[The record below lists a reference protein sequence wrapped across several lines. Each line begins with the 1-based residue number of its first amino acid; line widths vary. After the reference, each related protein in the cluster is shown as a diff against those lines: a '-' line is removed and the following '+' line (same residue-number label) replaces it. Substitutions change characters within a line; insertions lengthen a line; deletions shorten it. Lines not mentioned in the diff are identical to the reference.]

1 MNHYSNKFINY
12 LMAKYLVETYY
23 TCTFKVSHYLDNINE
38 TELKNLEKK
47 DDGKF
52 EILDVKLDSRKT
64 KNLDQ
69 NIKDSDDKKIDL
81 VSDISKPSSS
91 NFETVVKSNK
101 IGQDVN
107 GKRFSMPDR
116 RKGYIQKASIG
127 DHKVYL
133 HTGEYEDGKIGEIF
147 IDTSKEGELVKA
159 LMNNFAIAVSLGL
172 QYGVPLDEFISA
184 FVGTKFEPSGKVHG
198 NDRILSATS
207 ILDYIFRE
215 LAISYQNREDLAHTP
230 AIGVNDGNNSIEKN
244 SEDQNQ
250 FLKIVKDI
258 TSKGFVRNNYNK
270 NLVDLSDIKI
280 NLKGKK

>member
-1 MNHYSNKFINY
+1 
-12 LMAKYLVETYY
+12 MAKYLVETYY
-23 TCTFKVSHYLDNINE
+23 TCTFKVNHYLDDINE
-38 TELKNLEKK
+38 TELKNLEKR

-52 EILDVKLDSRKT
+52 EVLDVKLDNRKT
-64 KNLDQ
+64 KSLDP
-69 NIKDSDDKKIDL
+69 NNKKIVENKKID
-81 VSDISKPSSS
+81 VVASNNKSTSK
-91 NFETVVKSNK
+91 NLENIIKSNNNNSEK
-101 IGQDVN
+101 S

-116 RKGYIQKASIG
+116 RKGYIQKATIG

-147 IDTSKEGELVKA
+147 IDTSKEGELVKD

-198 NDRILSATS
+198 NDRILTATS

-230 AIGVNDGNNSIEKN
+230 SIGN
-244 SEDQNQ
+244 SEISNIDEQNSDDQNQ
-250 FLKIVKDI
+250 LLKIVKDI
-258 TSKGFVRNNYNK
+258 TSKGFVRNNYKK
-270 NLVDLSDIKI
+270 NLVDLSDVKI

>member
-1 MNHYSNKFINY
+1 
-12 LMAKYLVETYY
+12 MAKYLVETYY
-23 TCTFKVSHYLDNINE
+23 TCTFKVNHYLDDINE
-38 TELKNLEKK
+38 KELKNLEKR

-52 EILDVKLDSRKT
+52 EVLDVKLDNRKT
-64 KNLDQ
+64 KSLDPNNNKIIDNKNIEISSNKENL
-69 NIKDSDDKKIDL
+69 NT
-81 VSDISKPSSS
+81 ISKE
-91 NFETVVKSNK
+91 NVVTNLNK
-101 IGQDVN
+101 ASERG
-107 GKRFSMPDR
+107 GKRFGMPDR
-116 RKGYIQKASIG
+116 RKGYIQKATIG

-184 FVGTKFEPSGKVHG
+184 FVETKFEPSGKVSG

-230 AIGVNDGNNSIEKN
+230 SIGESDTSSSDDQN

-250 FLKIVKDI
+250 LLKIVKDI
-258 TSKGFVRNNYNK
+258 TSKGFVRNNYKK
-270 NLVDLSDIKI
+270 NLVDLSDVKI
-280 NLKGKK
+280 SLKGKK

>member
-1 MNHYSNKFINY
+1 
-12 LMAKYLVETYY
+12 MAKYLVETYY
-23 TCTFKVSHYLDNINE
+23 TCTFKVNHYLDDINE
-38 TELKNLEKK
+38 TELKNLEKR

-52 EILDVKLDSRKT
+52 EVLDVKLDNRKT
-64 KNLDQ
+64 KSLVSGNKENL
-69 NIKDSDDKKIDL
+69 KIDIASSKKDIKKENIEKT
-81 VSDISKPSSS
+81 VTQIINKSEKISK
-91 NFETVVKSNK
+91 
-101 IGQDVN
+101 
-107 GKRFSMPDR
+107 RFGMPDR
-116 RKGYIQKASIG
+116 RKGYIQKATIG

-184 FVGTKFEPSGKVHG
+184 FVGTKFEPSGKVYG
-198 NDRILSATS
+198 NDRILSASS

-230 AIGVNDGNNSIEKN
+230 SIGGPDTDNNDQDSDG
-244 SEDQNQ
+244 QNQ
-250 FLKIVKDI
+250 LLKIVKDI
-258 TSKGFVRNNYNK
+258 TSKGFVRNNYKK
-270 NLVDLSDIKI
+270 NLVDLSDVKI

>member
-1 MNHYSNKFINY
+1 
-12 LMAKYLVETYY
+12 MAKYLVETYY
-23 TCTFKVSHYLDNINE
+23 TCTFKVNHFLDDINE
-38 TELKNLEKK
+38 TELKNLEKR

-52 EILDVKLDSRKT
+52 EVLDVKLDNRKT
-64 KNLDQ
+64 KNLDP
-69 NIKDSDDKKIDL
+69 NNKKIVENKKIESLTD
-81 VSDISKPSSS
+81 SQQQAPK
-91 NFETVVKSNK
+91 NFEKIIKSNNNNSEK
-101 IGQDVN
+101 S
-107 GKRFSMPDR
+107 GKRFGMPDR
-116 RKGYIQKASIG
+116 RKGYIQQATIG

-198 NDRILSATS
+198 NDRILSASS

-230 AIGVNDGNNSIEKN
+230 AIGTIDSPVFDEQN
-244 SEDQNQ
+244 SESQNQ
-250 FLKIVKDI
+250 LLKIVRDI
-258 TSKGFVRNNYNK
+258 TSKGFVRNNYKK
-270 NLVDLSDIKI
+270 NLVDLSDVKLS
-280 NLKGKK
+280 LKGKK

>member
-1 MNHYSNKFINY
+1 
-12 LMAKYLVETYY
+12 MAKYLVETYY
-23 TCTFKVSHYLDNINE
+23 TCTFKVNHYLDEINE
-38 TELKNLEKK
+38 TELKNLEKR

-64 KNLDQ
+64 KNLDAK
-69 NIKDSDDKKIDL
+69 NDKSIDKKIDL
-81 VSDISKPSSS
+81 VQSVNNEKKE
-91 NFETVVKSNK
+91 NLEKSITKAINK
-101 IGQDVN
+101 SEKY

-116 RKGYIQKASIG
+116 RKGYIQKATIG

-172 QYGVPLDEFISA
+172 QYGVPLDEYISA
-184 FVGTKFEPSGKVHG
+184 FVGTKFEPSGKVNG

-230 AIGVNDGNNSIEKN
+230 SIGNSDVINADEQS

-250 FLKIVKDI
+250 LLKIVKDI
-258 TSKGFVRNNYNK
+258 TSKGFVRNNYKK
-270 NLVDLSDIKI
+270 NLVDLSDVKI
-280 NLKGKK
+280 SLKGKK

>member
-1 MNHYSNKFINY
+1 
-12 LMAKYLVETYY
+12 MAKYLVETYY
-23 TCTFKVSHYLDNINE
+23 TCSFKVNHYLDDINE
-38 TELKNLEKK
+38 TELSNLEKR

-52 EILDVKLDSRKT
+52 EVLDVKLDNRKT
-64 KNLDQ
+64 KSLDP
-69 NIKDSDDKKIDL
+69 NNKLKDNKKLDIIADSAQPKTVSKDTSSSFIKKINDG
-81 VSDISKPSSS
+81 I
-91 NFETVVKSNK
+91 
-101 IGQDVN
+101 
-107 GKRFSMPDR
+107 GKRFGMPDR
-116 RKGYIQKASIG
+116 RKGYIQKATIG
-127 DHKVYL
+127 NHKVYL

-159 LMNNFAIAVSLGL
+159 LMNNFAIAISLGL

-184 FVGTKFEPSGKVHG
+184 YVDTKFEPSGKVDG
-198 NDRILSATS
+198 NDRILSASS

-230 AIGVNDGNNSIEKN
+230 SIGGSEKSNSDEDLN

-258 TSKGFVRNNYNK
+258 TSKGFVRNNYKK
-270 NLVDLSDIKI
+270 NLIDLTDIKI

>member
-1 MNHYSNKFINY
+1 
-12 LMAKYLVETYY
+12 MAKYLVETYY
-23 TCTFKVSHYLDNINE
+23 TCSFKVNHYLDDINE
-38 TELKNLEKK
+38 SELKNLEKRN
-47 DDGKF
+47 DGKF
-52 EILDVKLDSRKT
+52 EILDVKLDNRKT
-64 KNLDQ
+64 KSLDP
-69 NIKDSDDKKIDL
+69 N
-81 VSDISKPSSS
+81 
-91 NFETVVKSNK
+91 SNK
-101 IGQDVN
+101 AIKNKNVEILSEKNLTTKQN
-107 GKRFSMPDR
+107 KENIINSLNINSERSSKRFGMPDR
-116 RKGYIQKASIG
+116 RKGYIQKATIG

-198 NDRILSATS
+198 NDRILSASS

-230 AIGVNDGNNSIEKN
+230 SIGVNDSIGTDDQN

-250 FLKIVKDI
+250 LLKIVKDI
-258 TSKGFVRNNYNK
+258 TSKGFVRNNYKK
-270 NLVDLSDIKI
+270 NLVDLSDVKI
-280 NLKGKK
+280 SLKGKK

>member
-1 MNHYSNKFINY
+1 
-12 LMAKYLVETYY
+12 MAKYLVETYY
-23 TCTFKVSHYLDNINE
+23 TCTFKVNHYLDDINE
-38 TELKNLEKK
+38 TELKNLEKR

-52 EILDVKLDSRKT
+52 EVLDVKLDNRKT
-64 KNLDQ
+64 KSLDPNNNKVIESKKVEVVAEVNQ
-69 NIKDSDDKKIDL
+69 TSTENKENIIANFNK
-81 VSDISKPSSS
+81 SS
-91 NFETVVKSNK
+91 ER
-101 IGQDVN
+101 G
-107 GKRFSMPDR
+107 GKRFGMPDR
-116 RKGYIQKASIG
+116 RKGYIQKATIG

-198 NDRILSATS
+198 NDRILSASS

-230 AIGVNDGNNSIEKN
+230 SIGGSEIATNEENQ

-250 FLKIVKDI
+250 LLKIVKDI
-258 TSKGFVRNNYNK
+258 TSKGFVRNNYKK
-270 NLVDLSDIKI
+270 NLVDLSDVKI
-280 NLKGKK
+280 SLKGKK

>member
-1 MNHYSNKFINY
+1 
-12 LMAKYLVETYY
+12 MAKYLVETYY
-23 TCTFKVSHYLDNINE
+23 TCTFKVNHYLDDINE
-38 TELKNLEKK
+38 TELKNLEKR

-52 EILDVKLDSRKT
+52 EVLDVKLDNRKT
-64 KNLDQ
+64 KSLDP
-69 NIKDSDDKKIDL
+69 NNKKIVENKKID
-81 VSDISKPSSS
+81 VVASNNQSSS
-91 NFETVVKSNK
+91 KNLENIIKSNNNNSEK
-101 IGQDVN
+101 S

-116 RKGYIQKASIG
+116 RKGYIQKATIG

-198 NDRILSATS
+198 NDRILTATS

-230 AIGVNDGNNSIEKN
+230 SIGGNEPASNEEVQ

-250 FLKIVKDI
+250 LLKIVKDI
-258 TSKGFVRNNYNK
+258 TSKGFVRNNYKK
-270 NLVDLSDIKI
+270 NLVDLSDVKI
-280 NLKGKK
+280 SLKGKK

>member
-1 MNHYSNKFINY
+1 
-12 LMAKYLVETYY
+12 MAKYLVETYY
-23 TCTFKVSHYLDNINE
+23 TCTFKVNHYLDEINE
-38 TELKNLEKK
+38 AELKNLEKR

-52 EILDVKLDSRKT
+52 EVLEVKLDNRKT
-64 KNLDQ
+64 KNLDPI
-69 NIKDSDDKKIDL
+69 NSKVVNKKIDV
-81 VSDISKPSSS
+81 VSPAVDTKNI
-91 NFETVVKSNK
+91 NFEKSVTQILDK
-101 IGQDVN
+101 SEKT

-116 RKGYIQKASIG
+116 RKGYIQKATIG

-172 QYGVPLDEFISA
+172 QYGVPLDEYISA
-184 FVGTKFEPSGKVHG
+184 FIGTKFEPSGKVNG

-230 AIGVNDGNNSIEKN
+230 SIGSELTNTDDQNSD
-244 SEDQNQ
+244 DQNQ
-250 FLKIVKDI
+250 LLKIVKDI
-258 TSKGFVRNNYNK
+258 TSKGFVRNNYKK
-270 NLVDLSDIKI
+270 NLVDLSDVKI
-280 NLKGKK
+280 SLKGKK

>member
-1 MNHYSNKFINY
+1 
-12 LMAKYLVETYY
+12 MAKYLVETYY
-23 TCTFKVSHYLDNINE
+23 TCSFKTSHYLDDINE
-38 TELKNLEKK
+38 TELSNLEKR

-64 KNLDQ
+64 KNLDTK
-69 NIKDSDDKKIDL
+69 NKSTNNKIDIVL
-81 VSDISKPSSS
+81 EKTQTKIISKDG
-91 NFETVVKSNK
+91 NQVLVKKLNDG
-101 IGQDVN
+101 IGR
-107 GKRFSMPDR
+107 RFSMPDR
-116 RKGYIQKASIG
+116 RKGYIQKATIG

-159 LMNNFAIAVSLGL
+159 LMNNFAIAISLGL

-184 FVGTKFEPSGKVHG
+184 YVNTKFEPSGKVYG
-198 NDRILSATS
+198 NDRILSASS

-230 AIGVNDGNNSIEKN
+230 SIGVSDKPPNNDEEA
-244 SEDQNQ
+244 SEDKNQ
-250 FLKIVKDI
+250 FLKLVKNI
-258 TSKGFVRNNYNK
+258 TSKGFVRSNYKK

>member
-1 MNHYSNKFINY
+1 
-12 LMAKYLVETYY
+12 MAKYLVETYY
-23 TCTFKVSHYLDNINE
+23 TCTFKVNHYLDDINE
-38 TELKNLEKK
+38 KELKNLEKR

-52 EILDVKLDSRKT
+52 EVLDVKLDNRKT
-64 KNLDQ
+64 KSLDPNNNKVIESKKVEVVAEVNQ
-69 NIKDSDDKKIDL
+69 ASTENKENIIANFNK
-81 VSDISKPSSS
+81 SS
-91 NFETVVKSNK
+91 ER
-101 IGQDVN
+101 G
-107 GKRFSMPDR
+107 GKRFGMPDR
-116 RKGYIQKASIG
+116 RKGYIQKATIG

-198 NDRILSATS
+198 NDRILSASS

-230 AIGVNDGNNSIEKN
+230 SIGGGEIATNEENQ

-250 FLKIVKDI
+250 LLKIVKDI
-258 TSKGFVRNNYNK
+258 TSKGFVRNNYKK
-270 NLVDLSDIKI
+270 NLVDLSDVKI
-280 NLKGKK
+280 SLKGKK

>member
-1 MNHYSNKFINY
+1 
-12 LMAKYLVETYY
+12 MAKYLVETYY
-23 TCTFKVSHYLDNINE
+23 TCTFKVNHYLDDINE
-38 TELKNLEKK
+38 TELKNLEKR

-52 EILDVKLDSRKT
+52 EVLDVKLDNRKT
-64 KNLDQ
+64 KSLDP
-69 NIKDSDDKKIDL
+69 NNKKIIENKKIEI
-81 VSDISKPSSS
+81 VSKSTSENSINK
-91 NFETVVKSNK
+91 ETVVQNLNK
-101 IGQDVN
+101 NSEKG

-116 RKGYIQKASIG
+116 RKGYIQKATIG

-230 AIGVNDGNNSIEKN
+230 AIGGNDTNDQEN
-244 SEDQNQ
+244 EDQNQ
-250 FLKIVKDI
+250 LLKIVKDI
-258 TSKGFVRNNYNK
+258 TSKGFVRNNYKK
-270 NLVDLSDIKI
+270 NLVDLSDVKI
-280 NLKGKK
+280 SLKGKK

>member
-1 MNHYSNKFINY
+1 
-12 LMAKYLVETYY
+12 MAKYLVETYY
-23 TCTFKVSHYLDNINE
+23 TCTFKVNHYLDDINE
-38 TELKNLEKK
+38 TELKNLEKR

-52 EILDVKLDSRKT
+52 EVLDVKLDNRKT
-64 KNLDQ
+64 KSLDPNNNKVIESKKAEVISELNQTTSQNKENIISNL
-69 NIKDSDDKKIDL
+69 
-81 VSDISKPSSS
+81 
-91 NFETVVKSNK
+91 NK
-101 IGQDVN
+101 TIEKGSR
-107 GKRFSMPDR
+107 RFGMPDR
-116 RKGYIQKASIG
+116 RKGYIQKATIG

-184 FVGTKFEPSGKVHG
+184 FIGTKFEPSGKVHG
-198 NDRILSATS
+198 NDRILSASS

-230 AIGVNDGNNSIEKN
+230 SIGGNDASALDEPN

-250 FLKIVKDI
+250 LLKIVKDI
-258 TSKGFVRNNYNK
+258 TSKGFVRNNYKK
-270 NLVDLSDIKI
+270 NLVDLSDVKI